1 MKQVGI
7 EQGGECREVAAVAVT
22 SDRYPLTIDPRILLR
37 QPCDDGSVVFSF
49 VNTQVQIDHFL
60 EISPV
65 TATPEVVYVY
75 NHIAQLRPIL
85 APACSIE
92 RMFKLF

>member
-37 QPCDDGSVVFSF
+37 QPCDGGSVVFSF
-49 VNTQVQIDHFL
+49 VNTQVQVDHFL

-65 TATPEVVYVY
+65 TATPAVVDVDD
-75 NHIAQLRPIL
+75 HIAQLRQIL
-85 APACSIE
+85 APAIGLE
-92 RMFKLF
+92 RIVNPL